1 MIFSSGIQAHPFP
14 NRKQQ
19 SYIVRVFDCSVI
31 QFLCHYF
38 PSPPSGINRHP
49 TQCGCKIIWEFFSSI
64 TSSFFFFYAPAH
76 CCQMQF
82 SRCSHFQRSNY
93 FFASFSNRVH
103 FPRQTVGT
111 CGGCHENLASY
122 NLDRASSAAEKKSG
136 VEFSSFAFVVSST
149 GVFRGCWPLDCFHK
163 SSVGRTW
170 FAT

>member
-1 MIFSSGIQAHPFP
+1 M
-14 NRKQQ
+14 
-19 SYIVRVFDCSVI
+19 RVFDCSVI

-111 CGGCHENLASY
+111 GGGCHENLASY
-122 NLDRASSAAEKKSG
+122 NLDRASSAAEKKKTRRRI
-136 VEFSSFAFVVSST
+136 FQLC
-149 GVFRGCWPLDCFHK
+149 FRGLEHWRL
-163 SSVGRTW
+163 SW
-170 FAT
+170 MLATGLLS